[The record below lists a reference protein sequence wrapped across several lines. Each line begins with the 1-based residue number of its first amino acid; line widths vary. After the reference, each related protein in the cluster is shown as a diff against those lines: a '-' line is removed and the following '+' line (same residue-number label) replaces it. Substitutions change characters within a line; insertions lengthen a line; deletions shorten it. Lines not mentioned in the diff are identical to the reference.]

1 MRGRARQELQ
11 GGSDV
16 KRRLLVVMV
25 LGVLVTAAVLVFV
38 ATASA
43 GQVTKIMYAQENSD
57 VYAYQ
62 NTSGSTGTLSVS
74 IGWTDIATGV
84 ATIYPVGEVDGD
96 IFSGPAGA
104 PYTDLGL
111 TVSSV
116 QTLDVGTN
124 PEVGSCSLPDNQTAY
139 VAVLPFAGDN
149 NYSIYLYFNSDL
161 VSGYPKTAQA
171 YGSNG
176 EVYVP
181 SDGDWIS
188 CAQYWPGGGA
198 NPLYASWSD
207 QVYQRVAPGNPF
219 DVLSAQLSTGFVAPQ
234 TTQRTIVGGSGHPQ
248 SAEWYG
254 VTPQIW
260 PGAKVPNTL
269 VNGVPQPGTVSAAT
283 APLWYTYS
291 YPDASVS
298 GNPVAYFWA
307 PVANAGASKRT
318 FSSSV
323 ATGASIS
330 AAFSGNTLTWEFVKG
345 PGQGVAKVTIDGTV
359 VGTVDQYAPVLTPGQ
374 TVTYTGLGSGN
385 HTVLIQNN
393 KTRNPLSGSTF
404 ISHDAFIANGVN
416 DPSDPTPVMENNY
429 DGETSYQWSKVTNA
443 SASGTDFSSTVAT
456 SAAAAFTFTGSAVTY
471 KYMVG
476 PGNGVVHVY
485 IDGTDE
491 GTIDLYNSALV
502 PGSTSFTGL
511 APGVLHTILILN
523 NKTKN
528 PASGSTFMNV
538 DAFVVGGVTYE
549 N

>member
-1 MRGRARQELQ
+1 
-11 GGSDV
+11 V

-96 IFSGPAGA
+96 IFSGLAGA

-124 PEVGSCSLPDNQTAY
+124 PEVGSCSLPNNQTAY

-149 NYSIYLYFNSDL
+149 NYSIYLYFNSVL

-219 DVLSAQLSTGFVAPQ
+219 DVLSAQLSSGFVAPQ
-234 TTQRTIVGGSGHPQ
+234 LTQRTIIGGSGHPQ
-248 SAEWYG
+248 SSEWYG

-269 VNGVPQPGTVSAAT
+269 VNGVPQPGTVSATT

-291 YPDASVS
+291 YPDASVT
-298 GNPVAYFWA
+298 GDPVAYFWTTLDSA
-307 PVANAGASKRT
+307 SASKRN
-318 FSSSV
+318 FS
-323 ATGASIS
+323 ATTAMGASVS
-330 AAFSGNTLTWEFVKG
+330 AAFSGPSITWVFTK
-345 PGQGVAKVTIDGTV
+345 GQGYGLANVSIDGV
-359 VGTVDQYAPVLTPGQ
+359 SKGQ
-374 TVTYTGLGSGN
+374 VSMYNSSGFAFQQTATFSGLSAGN
-385 HTVLIQNN
+385 HTISITNAGKDLA
-393 KTRNPLSGSTF
+393 GSTN
-404 ISHDAFIANGVN
+404 SGLNTDAFIANSLN
-416 DPSDPTPVMENNY
+416 DPSDPTPVLENNY
-429 DGETSYQWSKVTNA
+429 DGETTYQWTRIA
-443 SASGTDFSSTVAT
+443 STSADGGDFSAETAMG
-456 SAAAAFTFTGSAVTY
+456 AAAAFEFSGTAVTFEY
-471 KYMVG
+471 TEGEGYG
-476 PGNGVVHVY
+476 LAHVY
-485 IDGTDE
+485 IDGVDE
-491 GTIDLYNSALV
+491 GTVSEFNASGFLFKQSTTFAHLANTTHILLITNGGKDPA
-502 PGSTSFTGL
+502 GSTNS
-511 APGVLHTILILN
+511 GVNI
-523 NKTKN
+523 
-528 PASGSTFMNV
+528 
-538 DAFVVGGVTYE
+538 DAFIVSGVTYQ